1 MSNEDFLPTTR
12 AEYLNAQAQSHPQTY
27 NSLTADGTYMPM
39 STGFQDASWQQQQQ
53 RQGQSAMTGM
63 HPHQQAQPVP
73 VAAGG
78 DMDVTGGFFSG
89 EAKRNLFW

>member
-1 MSNEDFLPTTR
+1 M
-12 AEYLNAQAQSHPQTY
+12 NAHAQSHPQTY

-39 STGFQDASWQQQQQ
+39 STGFQDGSWQQQQQ
-53 RQGQSAMTGM
+53 RQGQSAMNGM
-63 HPHQQAQPVP
+63 HPQQQAQPVP